1 MSTARQIKMR
11 TNTRNTRCS
20 LVIALTMWICG
31 CGDNQPGLMYPS
43 NLADDENGLLLP
55 TASAV
60 HYAHDTSILD
70 GQTQATVVKRDDA
83 VPPRQVSSKSSSAN
97 AAGVNTPPVQP
108 ANSLNEAFGN
118 IGKALV
124 SGLVSG
130 PPAAGEANAGA
141 PSSGDDSTPSGG
153 ALNADDQAAIAA
165 LVAGIDAA
173 ITARDLQPLV
183 DLHNDAQKDLARQ
196 HYTLLTDTVAALDA
210 LGQTIETREA
220 GANAKM
226 TQVIDEFLR
235 ERLPTSA
242 ENVTATGPDSA
253 AFGDF
258 RFERENGEWKVE
270 YAQDYQAHVDS
281 VRALATSVQTGVDGL
296 IDQVLDSGM
305 SADAAIAEAKN
316 LVGAK

>member
-1 MSTARQIKMR
+1 MSTARQIKM
-11 TNTRNTRCS
+11 NRNTRCP
-20 LVIALTMWICG
+20 LVIALAMWICG
-31 CGDNQPGLMYPS
+31 CGDNQPGLMFPS

-83 VPPRQVSSKSSSAN
+83 VPPRQVSSGSSSAN

-130 PPAAGEANAGA
+130 QPSGDEASPGA
-141 PSSGDDSTPSGG
+141 PSSSGDGSAAGGG

-165 LVAGIDAA
+165 LVARIDAA

-183 DLHNDAQKDLARQ
+183 DLHNEAQKDLARQ
-196 HYTLLTDTVAALDA
+196 HYTLLTDAAAALDA
-210 LGQTIETREA
+210 LGQTIETNEA
-220 GANAKM
+220 GASAKM
-226 TQVIDEFLR
+226 NQVIDQFLR
-235 ERLPTSA
+235 DRLPTSV

-270 YAQDYQAHVDS
+270 YAQDYQAHVDG

-305 SADAAIAEAKN
+305 SADAAIAEAKI